1 MQYGIYETQYGRHYE
16 IALAG
21 AVMVLV
27 GSILFLYLLGG
38 IAIVSILPAFLVGV
52 GLIFTALGFVK
63 LGTHDPVGKMYLGYG
78 VLAIAIGVIW
88 FFWAIQ
94 LIVAEYVLAAVL
106 ILFGGVF
113 LLYSTATNTSFRRQ
127 MTTTQTTTT
136 TTQMN
141 QQRVC
146 RNCGANL
153 GPQEQFCYKC
163 GAT

>member
-1 MQYGIYETQYGRHYE
+1 
-16 IALAG
+16 
-21 AVMVLV
+21 MVLV

-63 LGTHDPVGKMYLGYG
+63 LGAHDPVGKMYLAYG
-78 VLAIAIGVIW
+78 VLALAIGVIW
-88 FFWAIQ
+88 FSWAIQ
-94 LIVAEYVLAAVL
+94 LLVAEYVLAGVL

-113 LLYSTATNTSFRRQ
+113 LLYSTATNTSFLGRRQ

-136 TTQMN
+136 TTQMD

-146 RNCGANL
+146 SNCGANL
-153 GPQEQFCYKC
+153 GPQERFCYKC
-163 GAT
+163 GR